1 MAIKSFEI
9 DWEGAQ
15 QPVEYEDDLTFGE
28 LEAILSTT
36 LDVSDLQNPKVDIP
50 KYRMSIL
57 TKVLRKA
64 PFPVGDTNSIR
75 TLKSSVAKIVIREV
89 MKSFPLAKFLED
101 WVETFTGSLEET
113 TLSTTSITSVPPSS
127 AGTKEK

>member
-1 MAIKSFEI
+1 MALKSFEI
-9 DWEGAQ
+9 DWEGTKQ
-15 QPVEYEDDLTFGE
+15 TVEYEDDLTFGE

>member
-1 MAIKSFEI
+1 LAIKSFEI
-9 DWEGAQ
+9 DWEGAKQ
-15 QPVEYEDDLTFGE
+15 TVEYEDDLTFGE

-89 MKSFPLAKFLED
+89 MKSFPLARFLED

-113 TLSTTSITSVPPSS
+113 ISSTTSITSVPPSS
-127 AGTKEK
+127 AGTKEQ

>member
-1 MAIKSFEI
+1 MVLKSFEI
-9 DWEGAQ
+9 DWEGGKET
-15 QPVEYEDDLTFGE
+15 VEYEDDLTFGE
-28 LEAILSTT
+28 LEAILSAT
-36 LDVSDLQNPKVDIP
+36 LDLSDLQNPKVDIP

-75 TLKSSVAKIVIREV
+75 TLKSSTAKIVIREV

-113 TLSTTSITSVPPSS
+113 TSSTTSITSVPPSS
-127 AGTKEK
+127 AGTKEQ

>member
-1 MAIKSFEI
+1 MALKSFEI
-9 DWEGAQ
+9 DWKGIKET
-15 QPVEYEDDLTFGE
+15 VEYEDDLTFGE
-28 LEAILSTT
+28 LEAILSAT
-36 LDVSDLQNPKVDIP
+36 LDISDLQNPKVDIP

-75 TLKSSVAKIVIREV
+75 TLKSSTAKIVIREV

-101 WVETFTGSLEET
+101 WVETFTGSLEENAS
-113 TLSTTSITSVPPSS
+113 STTSITSVPPSS
-127 AGTKEK
+127 AGTKEQ

>member
-9 DWEGAQ
+9 DWEGAKQ
-15 QPVEYEDDLTFGE
+15 TVEYEDDLTFGE

-89 MKSFPLAKFLED
+89 MKSFPLARFLED

-113 TLSTTSITSVPPSS
+113 ISSTTSITSVPPSS
-127 AGTKEK
+127 AGTKEQ

>member
-9 DWEGAQ
+9 DWEGAKQ
-15 QPVEYEDDLTFGE
+15 TVEYEDDLTFGE

-89 MKSFPLAKFLED
+89 MKSFPLARFLED

-113 TLSTTSITSVPPSS
+113 ISSTTSITSVPPSS
-127 AGTKEK
+127 VGTKEK

>member
-1 MAIKSFEI
+1 LVLKSFEI
-9 DWEGAQ
+9 DWEGGKET
-15 QPVEYEDDLTFGE
+15 VEYEDDLTFGE
-28 LEAILSTT
+28 LEAILSAT
-36 LDVSDLQNPKVDIP
+36 LDLSDLQNPKVDIP

-75 TLKSSVAKIVIREV
+75 TLKSSTAKIVIREV

-113 TLSTTSITSVPPSS
+113 TSSTTSITSVPPSS
-127 AGTKEK
+127 AGTKEQ